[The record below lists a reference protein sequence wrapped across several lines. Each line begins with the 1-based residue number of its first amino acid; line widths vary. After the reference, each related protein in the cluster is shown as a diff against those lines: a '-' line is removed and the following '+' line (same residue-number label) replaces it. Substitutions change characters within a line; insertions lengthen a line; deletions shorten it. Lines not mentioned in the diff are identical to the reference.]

1 MEVKNVKSYKNSEL
15 ILNHDGSIYH
25 LHLRPENIARTIIT
39 VGDPERVDQ
48 VSKYFDSIDFKQQKE
63 NLKLTQALYLIKEFL

>member
-1 MEVKNVKSYKNSEL
+1 MSKVIKNSEL
-15 ILNHDGSIYH
+15 ILNRDGSIYH

-48 VSKYFDSIDFKQQKE
+48 VSKYFDSIDFKQQKRE
-63 NLKLTQALYLIKEFL
+63 FNDFYASFIIIK